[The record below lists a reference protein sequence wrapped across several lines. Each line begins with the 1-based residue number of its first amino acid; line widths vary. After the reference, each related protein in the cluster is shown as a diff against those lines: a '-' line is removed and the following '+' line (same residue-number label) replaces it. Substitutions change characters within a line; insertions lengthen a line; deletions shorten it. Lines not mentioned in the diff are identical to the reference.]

1 MRTIRISVLLLAASL
16 LQACAVARLDDSLPR
31 GIMNNDDLQL
41 VEQGL
46 PAYLLML
53 DGFIV
58 NWPESEG
65 LLRSGANLYSAYAGL
80 FVEDNE
86 RAQKLTEQALEYSMR
101 AACAE
106 HDELCDL
113 RSMAV
118 PELEKVLADMDAGDV
133 PIIYNLGTTWAGYI
147 QVRSSD
153 WNAIGSLGRV
163 NVLLERSVALDE
175 DYKKGQG
182 HMYLGVMNSFL
193 PKSMGGRPAKAKGHF
208 EKAIALSEGD
218 NLLAKV
224 LYAEHYARLA
234 FDRELHD
241 RLLEEALEADPHRD
255 GLTLQNVYA
264 QKEARTLLKGSGD
277 YFE

>member
-1 MRTIRISVLLLAASL
+1 MTRIRITVVLLAAGL
-16 LQACAVARLDDSLPR
+16 LQACAVTRLDDSLPR

-46 PAYLLML
+46 PAYLLMM
-53 DGFIV
+53 DGFII

-65 LLRSGANLYSAYAGL
+65 LLRSGASLYSAYAGL
-80 FVEDNE
+80 FVDDDA
-86 RAQKLTEQALEYSMR
+86 RARKLTDQALDYSLR
-101 AACAE
+101 AACEE
-106 HDELCDL
+106 HDELCDV
-113 RSMAV
+113 RSLAV
-118 PELEKVLADMDAGDV
+118 PELEKVLADMDADDV
-133 PIIYNLGTTWAGYI
+133 TVLYNLGTTWAGYI

-153 WNAIGSLGRV
+153 WNAVGSLGRV

-175 DYKKGQG
+175 TYKQGQG

-193 PKSMGGRPAKAKGHF
+193 PKSMGGQPDKAKRHF
-208 EKAIALSEGD
+208 DKAIALSDGD

-241 RLLEEALEADPHRD
+241 RLLREVLDEDPHRE

-264 QKEARTLLKGSGD
+264 QKEARSLLDESAD

>member
-1 MRTIRISVLLLAASL
+1 MKRIRITVLLLSVSL

-80 FVEDNE
+80 FVEDDA
-86 RAQKLTEQALEYSMR
+86 RARKLTQQALEYSMR
-101 AACAE
+101 AACVE
-106 HDELCDL
+106 HDELCEL
-113 RSMAV
+113 RSRSV
-118 PELEKVLADMDAGDV
+118 PELEKALANMDADDV

-153 WNAIGSLGRV
+153 WNAIASLGRV

-175 DYKKGQG
+175 TYKQGQG

-193 PKSMGGRPAKAKGHF
+193 PKSMGGRPEKAKRHF
-208 EKAIALSEGD
+208 EQAIALSDGA

-224 LYAEHYARLA
+224 LYAQHYARLA
-234 FDRELHD
+234 FDRKLHD
-241 RLLEEALEADPHRD
+241 RLLQQVLEEDPQRD
-255 GLTLQNVYA
+255 SLTLQNVYA
-264 QKEARTLLKGSGD
+264 QKEARALLNESED

>member
-1 MRTIRISVLLLAASL
+1 MKTLRITALLLAASL

-31 GIMNNDDLQL
+31 GIMNTDDLQL

-46 PAYLLML
+46 PAYLLMV

-65 LLRSGANLYSAYAGL
+65 LLRSGANLYSSYAGL
-80 FVEDNE
+80 FVEDDK
-86 RAQKLTEQALEYSMR
+86 RARKLTDQALDYSLR
-101 AACAE
+101 AACVE
-106 HDELCDL
+106 YDELCDL
-113 RSMAV
+113 RSLSV
-118 PELEKVLADMDAGDV
+118 PELEKVLADMDADDV
-133 PIIYNLGTTWAGYI
+133 PILYNLGTTWAGYI

-163 NVLLERSVALDE
+163 NVLLEHSVALDE
-175 DYKKGQG
+175 DYKQGQG

-193 PKSMGGRPAKAKGHF
+193 PKSMGGRPDKAKKHF
-208 EKAIALSEGD
+208 EKAIALSDGD

-241 RLLEEALEADPHRD
+241 RLLNEVLEADPHRD

-264 QKEARTLLKGSGD
+264 QEEARTLLNESDD

>member
-1 MRTIRISVLLLAASL
+1 MNTVRITVLLLAASL
-16 LQACAVARLDDSLPR
+16 LQGCAVTRLDDSLPR

-46 PAYLLML
+46 PAYLLMM
-53 DGFIV
+53 DGFII

-65 LLRSGANLYSAYAGL
+65 LLRSGASLYSAYAGL
-80 FVEDNE
+80 FVEDDE
-86 RAQKLTEQALEYSMR
+86 RARTLTDQALDYALR
-101 AACAE
+101 AACVE
-106 HDELCDL
+106 QDELCDA
-113 RSMAV
+113 RSLAV
-118 PELEKVLADMDAGDV
+118 PELEEVLADMDADDV
-133 PIIYNLGTTWAGYI
+133 PVLYNLGTTWAGYI

-163 NVLLERSVALDE
+163 NVLLERAVELDE
-175 DYKKGQG
+175 AYKQGQG

-193 PKSMGGRPAKAKGHF
+193 PKSMGGRPDKAKRHF
-208 EKAIALSEGD
+208 EKAIALSGGD

-224 LYAEHYARLA
+224 LYAQHYARLA
-234 FDRELHD
+234 FDQELHD
-241 RLLEEALEADPHRD
+241 RLLNEVLDADPHRD

-264 QKEARTLLKGSGD
+264 QKQARTLLNESDD

>member
-1 MRTIRISVLLLAASL
+1 MKTLWITALLLAASL

-46 PAYLLML
+46 PAYLLMV

-65 LLRSGANLYSAYAGL
+65 LLRSGANLYSSYAGL
-80 FVEDNE
+80 FVEDDK
-86 RAQKLTEQALEYSMR
+86 RARKLTDQALDYSLR
-101 AACAE
+101 AACVE

-113 RSMAV
+113 RSLSV
-118 PELEKVLADMDAGDV
+118 PELEKVLADMDADDV
-133 PIIYNLGTTWAGYI
+133 PILYNLGTTWAGYI

-163 NVLLERSVALDE
+163 NVLLEHSVALDE
-175 DYKKGQG
+175 DYKQGQG
-182 HMYLGVMNSFL
+182 HMYIGVMNSFL
-193 PKSMGGRPAKAKGHF
+193 PKSMGGRPDKAKKHF
-208 EKAIALSEGD
+208 EKAIALSDGD

-241 RLLEEALEADPHRD
+241 RLLNEVLEADPHRD

-264 QKEARTLLKGSGD
+264 QEEARTLLNESDD